1 MNPSQR
7 ERALEEALRA
17 VEAKGNTTLA
27 QSIRRALKELREA
40 PDQGIPGGS

>member
-1 MNPSQR
+1 MNLSQR

-17 VEAKGNTTLA
+17 VEAKGNATLA
-27 QSIRRALKELREA
+27 QSIRRALKELRAA

>member
-1 MNPSQR
+1 MNLNQR

-27 QSIRRALKELREA
+27 QSIRRALKELRAA

>member
-40 PDQGIPGGS
+40 PERG